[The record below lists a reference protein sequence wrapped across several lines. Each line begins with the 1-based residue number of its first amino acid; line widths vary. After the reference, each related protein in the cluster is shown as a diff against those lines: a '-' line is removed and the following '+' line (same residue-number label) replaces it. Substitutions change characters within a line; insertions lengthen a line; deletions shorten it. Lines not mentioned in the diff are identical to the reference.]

1 MESRKKIAVEAWK
14 SGLNCAQAVL
24 LTYADIIN
32 VDKETLFKISEG
44 FGSGISGLKRTCG
57 ALMGAVMIAGMINSD
72 GDYTNPKTKKQTY
85 ELGQKIIK
93 TFEEKYNTSSCFELK
108 GFKDGKVILPCN
120 LCIEE
125 ACELVENIILPIK
138 KNSM

>member
-1 MESRKKIAVEAWK
+1 MENRKKIAVEAWK

-72 GDYTNPKTKKQTY
+72 GGYTNPKTKKQHTT
-85 ELGQKIIK
+85 LSI
-93 TFEEKYNTSSCFELK
+93 TSLF
-108 GFKDGKVILPCN
+108 I
-120 LCIEE
+120 
-125 ACELVENIILPIK
+125 
-138 KNSM
+138 